1 MTDPKRKDSANKTIR
16 SIAVLTSGG
25 DSPGMNCVI
34 RSVVRAAIGERLKVY
49 GIRRGYQG
57 LVNNDMFEMNASS
70 VGNIIHHGGTVLYT
84 SRCPEFKE
92 KETRAKAAQILED
105 RDIDALVVIG
115 GDGSFKGAKALYDEF
130 DIPVV
135 GIPGTIDN
143 DISGTDYT
151 IGFDTAVQTAMEAVD
166 KIRDTAQ
173 SSDRTFLIEVMG
185 ARSSSIALKVGICS
199 GAENIV
205 LNTEKVDCKKL
216 ASDVRRGIRR
226 GKNSSI
232 IIVAEG
238 EKPGRSYGIAEEL
251 EQRYDI
257 SSKVCVLG
265 HIQRGGSPTPNDRFF
280 SSVMGKEAVS
290 ALAQDK
296 RCHAIVVRDNQVQTV
311 KLEECMEKSDHAMAD
326 FIGVSETLSI

>member
-1 MTDPKRKDSANKTIR
+1 MSKKMIR
-16 SIAVLTSGG
+16 SIAVMTSGG

-34 RSVVRAAIGERLKVY
+34 RSVVRSAIGDRLKVY

-57 LVNNDMFEMNASS
+57 LINNDMFEMNASS

-84 SRCPEFKE
+84 SRCPEFKQ
-92 KETRAKAAQILED
+92 KETREKAAQILED
-105 RDIDALVVIG
+105 RDIDALIVIG
-115 GDGSFKGAKALYDEF
+115 GDGSFKGAKALHDEF
-130 DIPVV
+130 GVPVI

-199 GAENIV
+199 GAENIL
-205 LNTEKVDCKKL
+205 LNSEGPIDYKKL
-216 ASDVRRGIRR
+216 SSDVRRGIRR

-232 IIVAEG
+232 IIVSEG
-238 EKPGRSYGIAEEL
+238 EEPGRSYRIAREL
-251 EQRYDI
+251 EEKHDI

-265 HIQRGGSPTPNDRFF
+265 HIQRGGSPTPNDRFYA
-280 SSVMGKEAVS
+280 SVMGREAVS
-290 ALAQDK
+290 ALVQDK
-296 RCHAIVVRDNQVQTV
+296 NCHAVVVRENKVAVVPLDD
-311 KLEECMEKSDHAMAD
+311 CMEKSDHAMID

>member
-1 MTDPKRKDSANKTIR
+1 MSEKLIR
-16 SIAVLTSGG
+16 SIAVMTSGG
-25 DSPGMNCVI
+25 DSPGMNCAI

-49 GIRRGYQG
+49 GVKRGYQG
-57 LVNNDMFEMNASS
+57 LINNEIYEMNASS
-70 VGNIIHHGGTVLYT
+70 VGSILHHGGTILYT

-105 RDIDALVVIG
+105 RGIDALVVIG
-115 GDGSFKGAKALYDEF
+115 GDGSFKGAKALHDEF
-130 DIPVV
+130 GISVI

-166 KIRDTAQ
+166 KIRDTAT

-199 GAENIV
+199 GAENIL
-205 LNTEKVDCKKL
+205 LNTEKVDYQKL
-216 ASDVRRGIRR
+216 SSDVRRGIRR

-238 EKPGRSYGIAEEL
+238 ESPGRSYQIAKVLEEKH
-251 EQRYDI
+251 EI

-265 HIQRGGSPTPNDRFF
+265 HIQRGGSPTPDDRFF
-280 SSVMGKEAVS
+280 ASVMGKEAVG
-290 ALAQDK
+290 ALLQNLE
-296 RCHAIVVRDNQVQTV
+296 CHAVVVRDAKVHV
-311 KLEECMEKSDHAMAD
+311 VSLGECMQKSDHAM
-326 FIGVSETLSI
+326 INYLGVSETLSI

>member
-1 MTDPKRKDSANKTIR
+1 MSENRIQT
-16 SIAVLTSGG
+16 IAVMTSGG

-34 RSVVRAAIGERLKVY
+34 RSVVRSAIGERIKVY

-57 LVNNDMFEMNASS
+57 LLNNDMFEMNASS
-70 VGNIIHHGGTVLYT
+70 VGNIIHHGGTVLFT

-92 KETRAKAAQILED
+92 KETRAKAAEILKD
-105 RDIDALVVIG
+105 RDIDALIVIG
-115 GDGSFKGAKALYDEF
+115 GDGSFKGAKAMHDEHQ
-130 DIPVV
+130 IPVI

-143 DISGTDYT
+143 DISGTEYT

-173 SSDRTFLIEVMG
+173 SNDRTFLIEVMG

-199 GAENIV
+199 GAENI
-205 LNTEKVDCKKL
+205 LLHSDEFIDYKKL
-216 ASDVRRGIRR
+216 SSDVRRGIRR

-238 EKPGRSYGIAEEL
+238 EKPGRCYQIAKEL
-251 EQRYDI
+251 EENHDI

-280 SSVMGKEAVS
+280 ASVMGQEAVLGLIANKS
-290 ALAQDK
+290 
-296 RCHAIVVRDNQVQTV
+296 CHAVVVRQNKVLLVD
-311 KLEECMEKSDHAMAD
+311 LDDCMQKSDHAMAD

>member
-1 MTDPKRKDSANKTIR
+1 MAAKKIR
-16 SIAVLTSGG
+16 SIALLTSGG
-25 DSPGMNCVI
+25 DSPGMNCAI
-34 RSVVRAAIGERLKVY
+34 RSVVRTCIGEGIKVY
-49 GIRRGYQG
+49 GIKRGYQG
-57 LVNNDMFEMNASS
+57 LINNDMQEMNASS

-84 SRCPEFKE
+84 SRCPEFKDQAV
-92 KETRAKAAQILED
+92 RGKAAQILED
-105 RDIDALVVIG
+105 RDIDALIVIG
-115 GDGSFKGAKALYDEF
+115 GDGSFKGAKAMHDEF
-130 DIPVV
+130 GIPVI

-143 DISGTDYT
+143 DISNTDYT

-199 GAENIV
+199 GAENIL
-205 LNTEKVDCKKL
+205 LNTDEDVDYTKL

-238 EKPGRSYGIAEEL
+238 EKPGRSYAIAETL
-251 EQRYDI
+251 EKEHKI

-265 HIQRGGSPTPNDRFF
+265 HIQRGGSPTPDDRFYA
-280 SSVMGKEAVS
+280 SLMGKRAVEALVS
-290 ALAQDK
+290 GQDA
-296 RCHAIVVRDNQVQTV
+296 HAIVVQAN
-311 KLEECMEKSDHAMAD
+311 KIKSIPLEECMDKSDHVMQE
-326 FIGVSETLSI
+326 FIGISESLSI